1 MFIWKQQGMAVPNIS
16 KTNSN
21 KLVNYVEK
29 NRDLRKFA
37 FGLIKANKQDKYP
50 EPDNN
55 WFAGNIGV
63 DLSNSINKNKRS
75 KYLETWNKNIN
86 LILNDKNKTKLT
98 AAFGTDYVK
107 NLESIIARMKSGTNR
122 RVTDSKIVNGTL
134 DFINGSV
141 GTIMFF
147 NMRSASLQ
155 LISAANYLNW
165 SDNNPL
171 QAGKALAN
179 VPQYTKDLMRLLNS
193 DFLVN
198 RRNGLKINIQEAE
211 LADAVKSDNK
221 FKAIM
226 ATILKAGFIPTQIA
240 DSLAIAGGG
249 ATFYR
254 NRLNT
259 YLKEGLSEKNAE
271 AKAYNDWRQIANDSQ
286 QSSDASRISNIQ
298 ASDFGR
304 LVFAFANTPFQYTR
318 LTKKAAS
325 DLINNRGDAKT
336 NISKIVYYMAVQN
349 LIFNFLQNAL
359 FAAEAEEDET
369 KLQAMLN
376 SDKVPRV
383 INNMSDS
390 VLRGLG
396 FTGAVVSMI
405 KNTGLAYYKEI
416 QKDEWRQD
424 SSNVLLAITDIS
436 PPLDHK
442 ARKVKALMEIGKYE
456 NDIPDSVEAAIN
468 AASIL
473 NIPLDR
479 VQRKLEN
486 IQGAMD
492 RDLDNWQRAF
502 MLLGWSD
509 WELED
514 SKNKKAQRTILKT
527 K

>member
-1 MFIWKQQGMAVPNIS
+1 
-16 KTNSN
+16 
-21 KLVNYVEK
+21 
-29 NRDLRKFA
+29 
-37 FGLIKANKQDKYP
+37 
-50 EPDNN
+50 
-55 WFAGNIGV
+55 
-63 DLSNSINKNKRS
+63 
-75 KYLETWNKNIN
+75 
-86 LILNDKNKTKLT
+86 
-98 AAFGTDYVK
+98 
-107 NLESIIARMKSGTNR
+107 MKSGTNR

-179 VPQYTKDLMRLLNS
+179 VPQYTKDLLRLLNS

-325 DLINNRGDAKT
+325 DLINLCLTFYK
-336 NISKIVYYMAVQN
+336 
-349 LIFNFLQNAL
+349 
-359 FAAEAEEDET
+359 
-369 KLQAMLN
+369 MLC
-376 SDKVPRV
+376 
-383 INNMSDS
+383 
-390 VLRGLG
+390 LRQKQKKMKQ
-396 FTGAVVSMI
+396 S
-405 KNTGLAYYKEI
+405 YK
-416 QKDEWRQD
+416 QC
-424 SSNVLLAITDIS
+424 
-436 PPLDHK
+436 
-442 ARKVKALMEIGKYE
+442 
-456 NDIPDSVEAAIN
+456 
-468 AASIL
+468 
-473 NIPLDR
+473 
-479 VQRKLEN
+479 
-486 IQGAMD
+486 
-492 RDLDNWQRAF
+492 
-502 MLLGWSD
+502 
-509 WELED
+509 
-514 SKNKKAQRTILKT
+514 
-527 K
+527 